1 MDILNEIKQTVKEE
15 LSLYEIQLLEALK
28 SDSALLTSAV
38 QYFLSKKGKNV
49 RPLLVMLAAKSVF
62 GIIKPQTI
70 AGADFIK
77 TSTGKMEPAAT
88 LEAAYVMCQAIKE
101 Y

>member
-49 RPLLVMLAAKSVF
+49 RPLLVMLAAKSVLVLLNLRLLQVLF
-62 GIIKPQTI
+62 LLSYCTVQVLY
-70 AGADFIK
+70 
-77 TSTGKMEPAAT
+77 M
-88 LEAAYVMCQAIKE
+88 MM
-101 Y
+101 